1 MTPMKR
7 ILSLVL
13 ALFALWQLEAKP
25 VSEAAAMKA
34 GMHFLER
41 HTRGAFLPGSVA
53 LQPVY
58 RAVSKAEQPHAS
70 SEALVYFFVFNAGTR
85 GFVMVSGDDVVE
97 PVLAYSDEGA
107 FQPENLADATR
118 KWLEH
123 YKAQI
128 REAINLQLEATE
140 AIRTAWENLL
150 QDAGP
155 AGPLAGGI
163 TPLISTKWNQ
173 GNYYNALCPY
183 DGTYSQR
190 TVTGC
195 VATAM
200 AQIMKFWNYPANG
213 SGFHSYNHS
222 RYGTLS
228 ANFGS
233 TSYDWSAMPNSV
245 TSANSA
251 VATLMYHCGVS
262 VDMNYGVA
270 ATGGSGAQTLDVVDA
285 LKTYFGYPASV
296 QGLYRSN
303 YTESQ
308 WKTVLKNE
316 LNAGR
321 PIQYAGTGT
330 GGGHSFVCDGYDN
343 NDFFHFNWGWSGS
356 SDGYFS
362 VNALNPGNLG
372 TGGGTGGFNSNQRA
386 IVGISAPTVTQN
398 AKIRLNKALSR
409 SATTIAYGGGF
420 SVTTNVVNNGTSDFS
435 GDYGMAV
442 FNADY
447 KFVEFLEVKTGYTL
461 PVGYTYNT
469 DLRFQTAGSFNLVPG
484 TYYTALY
491 SRQSGGNWVQ
501 AASHNTFTNLVSF
514 NVINPNDI
522 ELYSAFD
529 MNPVYPIQGKGFS
542 AKINLLN
549 DGSTT
554 FTGQYR
560 VNLYNLDGTFV
571 ETIATLN
578 ENNGLPAGYTY
589 SSPYLNFS
597 TSALQAEPGTYLL
610 AVLHKA
616 SSSSDWELSGSSYQV
631 NPIKVYVQAPEEL
644 PDAYEVNNTVG
655 TAYSLPLTFNGI
667 NANPATPGAN
677 CHNGTDYDFYRVAL
691 APGFTYTLRPR
702 LHDAYNSNNGQSYT
716 LDALFSYS
724 TDGNT
729 WSDAFDDVL
738 SQPIQMNGGSQLFI
752 KVSPYFTGQTGTY
765 LLDIPITRSA
775 VTGLDEIVGVLRVYP
790 NPAKDAFTMET
801 PAAFQPEIYRVSDA
815 GGRTVYEEKVRD
827 ASAQKHLK
835 LSLPAGLYW
844 LEAEG
849 KSGKLSQKLIVQP

>member
-1 MTPMKR
+1 MKR
-7 ILSLVL
+7 IYSLILAFISLV
-13 ALFALWQLEAKP
+13 ALDAKP
-25 VSEAAAMKA
+25 VNEAQALKV
-34 GMHFLER
+34 GRHFLER
-41 HTRGAFLPGSVA
+41 RAAVSFVPGSFD
-53 LQPVY
+53 LQLVY
-58 RAVSKAEQPHAS
+58 RAVSTADNPQAS
-70 SEALVYFFVFNAGTR
+70 SEALVYFFVFNAGNR
-85 GFVMVSGDDVVE
+85 GFVMVSGDDIVE
-97 PVLAYSDEGA
+97 PVLAYSGEAA
-107 FQPENLADATR
+107 FEPNNLPDATR
-118 KWLEH
+118 KWLEN
-123 YKAQI
+123 YKEQI
-128 REAINLQLEATE
+128 REAIALELEATE
-140 AIRTAWENLL
+140 AIRNAWENL
-150 QDAGP
+150 QQEGGAT
-155 AGPLAGGI
+155 GPLAGGV

-200 AQIMKFWNYPANG
+200 AQIMKFWNYPTTG

-233 TSYDWSAMPNSV
+233 TTYDWASMPNNV
-245 TSANSA
+245 TTTNSA

-262 VDMNYGVA
+262 VDMNYGVS

-296 QGLYRSN
+296 QGIYRSN

-308 WKTVLKNE
+308 WKTALKNE

-321 PIQYAGTGT
+321 PVQYAGTGT

-386 IVGISAPTVTQN
+386 IIGISAPTVTQN
-398 AKIRLNKALSR
+398 AKIRLSKALSR
-409 SATTIAYGGGF
+409 SASTIAYGGGF
-420 SVTTNVVNNGTSDFS
+420 FVTTNVVNNGTSDFS
-435 GDYGMAV
+435 GDFGMAV

-484 TYYTALY
+484 TYHTALY

-501 AASHNTFTNLVSF
+501 ASNHNSFTNLATFEVVNP
-514 NVINPNDI
+514 NVI
-522 ELYSAFD
+522 EVYSNFD
-529 MNPVYPIQGKGFS
+529 MNPVYPVQGRSFS
-542 AKINLLN
+542 AKVNLLN
-549 DGSTT
+549 DGTST
-554 FTGQYR
+554 FKGQYR
-560 VNLYNLDGTFV
+560 LNLYNLDGTFV
-571 ETIATLN
+571 ETIATLT

-589 SSPYLNFS
+589 SSPFLNFS
-597 TSALQAEPGTYLL
+597 TNALQAEPGTYLL
-610 AVLHKA
+610 AVLHKP
-616 SSSSDWELSGSSYQV
+616 SSSTDWELSGSTYQL
-631 NPIKVYVQAPEEL
+631 NPIKVYVTVPEDT
-644 PDAYEVNNTVG
+644 PDAYEVNNTAS
-655 TAYSLPLTFNGI
+655 TAYSLPVNFSGN

-691 APGFTYTLRPR
+691 APGYTYTLRPR
-702 LHDAYNSNNGQSYT
+702 LHDAYNSNNGNTYT

-724 TDGNT
+724 TDGST

-775 VTGLDEIVGVLRVYP
+775 TTGMEEVAGGLRVYP
-790 NPAKDAFTMET
+790 NPGKGVFTIET
-801 PAAFQPEIYRVSDA
+801 PAAFQAKIYRVSDA
-815 GGRTVYEEKVRD
+815 GGRTVHEETVQD
-827 ASAQKHLK
+827 SAPQKQLK
-835 LSLPAGLYW
+835 LNLPAGLYL

-849 KSGKLSQKLIVQP
+849 KNGKLSQKLILQP